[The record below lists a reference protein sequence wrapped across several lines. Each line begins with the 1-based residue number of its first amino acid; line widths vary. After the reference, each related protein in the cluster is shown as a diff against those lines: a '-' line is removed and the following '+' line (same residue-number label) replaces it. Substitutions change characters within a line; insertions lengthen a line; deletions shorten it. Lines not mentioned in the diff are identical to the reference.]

1 MCGEDGSEGTSGS
14 GLVGHYLKNGQG
26 DDICPKDQPLSV
38 QERLREHSSFWEQD
52 LEASQFVLDIITSG
66 YKLPFITYPQP
77 MIAKNHCSAVK
88 HAKFVEE
95 SIGDLVH
102 SRCAWESMSCPT
114 VCSPLLVSGRK
125 FIFSVYSLLAYL
137 LLAMCLPNSLGL

>member
-1 MCGEDGSEGTSGS
+1 MIKQMIFAPKISPCQCREDCGSIP
-14 GLVGHYLKNGQG
+14 V
-26 DDICPKDQPLSV
+26 
-38 QERLREHSSFWEQD
+38 FWEQD

-66 YKLPFITYPQP
+66 YKLPFITYHPQL

-102 SRCAWESMSCPT
+102 SRCARESMSCPT

-125 FIFSVYSLLAYL
+125 FILSVYSLLAYL

>member
-1 MCGEDGSEGTSGS
+1 M
-14 GLVGHYLKNGQG
+14 
-26 DDICPKDQPLSV
+26 
-38 QERLREHSSFWEQD
+38 
-52 LEASQFVLDIITSG
+52 LDITTNG
-66 YKLPFITYPQP
+66 YKLPFISYPQP

-88 HAKFVEE
+88 HAKFIEQ

-102 SRCAWESMSCPT
+102 LRCARESMSVPI

-137 LLAMCLPNSLGL
+137 LLAMCLSIQTP

>member
-1 MCGEDGSEGTSGS
+1 MW
-14 GLVGHYLKNGQG
+14 
-26 DDICPKDQPLSV
+26 
-38 QERLREHSSFWEQD
+38 EHSSFWEQD

-66 YKLPFITYPQP
+66 YKLPFTTYLQP

-102 SRCAWESMSCPT
+102 SRCARESMSYPI